1 MLPHAGLACP
11 LPPAEGHLDQSDQ
24 QPGLAVH
31 FGEQINLFFVFDVV
45 KSWDFFSHFDIF
57 KFYDLSEGNTGN
69 ILNMVILFPET
80 VEPNEQ
86 VTLTL
91 QISRKLVYGSEYEA
105 AA

>member
-1 MLPHAGLACP
+1 M
-11 LPPAEGHLDQSDQ
+11 
-24 QPGLAVH
+24 H